1 MIVEKKSSFTFLV
14 HELNKMLDEE
24 YKFEL
29 DKVINMDGEFVCYK
43 DSVINDTKIYPNPLC
58 QYNKYYKSVGKWINR
73 RLFTEILQMLCNGK
87 LMMVN
92 TTLIR
97 MQIGINMAIKQIPE
111 KDEQDEW
118 RKHILD
124 VSYAR
129 FYAINLYYSK
139 VICELPF

>member
-58 QYNKYYKSVGKWINR
+58 QYNKYYKSVGKW
-73 RLFTEILQMLCNGK
+73 
-87 LMMVN
+87 VN

-118 RKHILD
+118 RRHILD